1 MSHAPFS
8 PCMKIGI
15 VGLGLIGG
23 SLGLDFRALG
33 HQVLGVSR
41 KPQTCEL
48 ALQRGA
54 VDQASDDLSLL
65 STADV
70 VFICTPLGSMRN
82 VVERLIPYLYTD
94 AIVTDVGSVKASVV
108 DALHPLWPRFLG
120 GHPMSGTEAA
130 GIEAAQSNLFQGN
143 SYVLTPVDETPA
155 EIIPIVEP
163 LVQSLGGTVYKC
175 APAEHDRAVAWI
187 SHLPAIAS
195 TTLIAACLQET
206 DSDVFKLAQDLASS
220 GFRDTSRVGGG
231 NPELTRMMAEHN
243 PDALLQS
250 LRAYRQTLDQ
260 LTQLIE
266 QGDWDTLEAQ
276 CIQTQKIRPQFM

>member
-1 MSHAPFS
+1 MN
-8 PCMKIGI
+8 IGI

-41 KPQTCEL
+41 KPQTCDI

-70 VFICTPLGSMRN
+70 IFICTPLGAMQR
-82 VVERLIPYLYTD
+82 VVEQLVPHLYTD
-94 AIVTDVGSVKASVV
+94 AIITDVGSVKASVV
-108 DALHPLWPRFLG
+108 EALHPLWPRFLG

-143 SYVLTPVDETPA
+143 SYVLTPIDETPA
-155 EIIPIVEP
+155 ELVTVVDP
-163 LVQSLGGTVYKC
+163 LVKSLGGTVYKC
-175 APAEHDRAVAWI
+175 APAAHDRAVAWI

-195 TTLIAACLQET
+195 TTLIASSLQET
-206 DSDVFKLAQDLASS
+206 DPDVYKLAQALASS

-243 PDALLQS
+243 RDALLQS
-250 LRAYRQTLDQ
+250 IQAYRHTLDE
-260 LTQLIE
+260 LTLLIE
-266 QGDWDTLEAQ
+266 QGEWDQLEAR
-276 CIQTQKIRPQFM
+276 CVQTQQIRPQFM

>member
-1 MSHAPFS
+1 MN
-8 PCMKIGI
+8 IGI

-23 SLGLDFRALG
+23 SLGLDFRTLG

-54 VDQASDDLSLL
+54 VDQASPDLALL
-65 STADV
+65 STAEII
-70 VFICTPLGSMRN
+70 FICTPLGAMQKT
-82 VVERLIPYLYTD
+82 VQQLIPHLGTE
-94 AIVTDVGSVKASVV
+94 AIVTDVGSVKASVA

-130 GIEAAQSNLFQGN
+130 GIEAAQSQLFQGN
-143 SYVLTPVDETPA
+143 AYVLTPMDETPI
-155 EIIPIVEP
+155 EIILIVET

-175 APAEHDRAVAWI
+175 TPAEHDRAVAWI

-195 TTLIAACLQET
+195 TTLIAACLTEP
-206 DSDVFKLAQDLASS
+206 DADVLKLAQALASS

-231 NPELTRMMAEHN
+231 NPELTRMMAQYN
-243 PDALLQS
+243 RDALLQS
-250 LRAYRQTLDQ
+250 LSAYRHTLDQ
-260 LTQLIE
+260 LTQMIE
-266 QGDWDTLEAQ
+266 QGDWDMLTAQ
-276 CIQTQKIRPQFM
+276 CIQTQQVRPQFMLPP

>member
-1 MSHAPFS
+1 MN
-8 PCMKIGI
+8 IGI

-33 HQVLGVSR
+33 HHVSGVSR
-41 KPQTCEL
+41 KPQTCEI

-65 STADV
+65 STAEV
-70 VFICTPLGSMRN
+70 IFICTPLGAMQS
-82 VVERLIPYLYTD
+82 VVEQLVPHLYTD

-108 DALHPLWPRFLG
+108 ETLHPLWHRFLG

-130 GIEAAQSNLFQGN
+130 GIEAARSDLFQGN
-143 SYVLTPVDETPA
+143 SYVLTPIDETPA
-155 EIIPIVEP
+155 EILPVVEP

-175 APAEHDRAVAWI
+175 APADHDRAVAWI

-206 DSDVFKLAQDLASS
+206 DSDVFKLAQALASS

-243 PDALLQS
+243 RDALLQS
-250 LRAYRQTLDQ
+250 LKAYRHTLDE
-260 LTQLIE
+260 LTLLIE
-266 QGDWDTLEAQ
+266 QSDWDTLEAQ
-276 CIQTQKIRPQFM
+276 CVQTQQIRPQFM